1 MVTSPKLTVNCIH
14 RMASVTTPSV
24 SIWNAPDSAKLL
36 SPLKAL
42 GMNWDFYL
50 AHNIRNPVINRE

>member
-1 MVTSPKLTVNCIH
+1 MERAGFPVKQ
-14 RMASVTTPSV
+14 
-24 SIWNAPDSAKLL
+24 L

-50 AHNIRNPVINRE
+50 AHSLWNPIFNREWRIHHPKGL